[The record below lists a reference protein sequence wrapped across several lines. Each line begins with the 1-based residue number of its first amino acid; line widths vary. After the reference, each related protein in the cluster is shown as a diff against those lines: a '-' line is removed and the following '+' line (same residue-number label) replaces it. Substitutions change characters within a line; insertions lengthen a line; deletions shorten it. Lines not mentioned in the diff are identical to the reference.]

1 VSARP
6 YGWRDSLGPTLALFG
21 SAGTLVCCALP
32 ALLVSLGMGA
42 AVAGLVTTIPQI
54 TWLSD
59 HKGWVFAIS
68 GALIAASAAV
78 QWRARNAPCPAD
90 PKQAAACRRLRAVS
104 WAVLAIAAL
113 AWCVGF
119 FFAFL
124 AVRFIAA

>member
-1 VSARP
+1 MNARP

-42 AVAGLVTTIPQI
+42 AVAGLVTNVPQI

-59 HKGWVFAIS
+59 HKAWVFSGS
-68 GALIAASAAV
+68 GALIAASAAM

-90 PKQAAACRRLRAVS
+90 PRQAAACARLRAIS
-104 WAVLAIAAL
+104 WGVLGFAAT
-113 AWCVGF
+113 AWAVGF
-119 FFAFL
+119 FFAFVAARL
-124 AVRFIAA
+124 IA

>member
-42 AVAGLVTTIPQI
+42 AVAGLVTAVPQI

-59 HKGWVFAIS
+59 HKGWVFGLS
-68 GALIAASAAV
+68 GGLIAVSGYM

-90 PKQAAACRRLRAVS
+90 PRQAAACRRLRAIS
-104 WAVLAIAAL
+104 WTVLGVAVAA
-113 AWCVGF
+113 WSTGF

-124 AVRFIAA
+124 AARLIA

>member
-1 VSARP
+1 MSARP

-42 AVAGLVTTIPQI
+42 AVAGLVTAVPQL

-59 HKGWVFAIS
+59 HKTWVFAGS
-68 GALIAASAAV
+68 GGLILLSAAL

-90 PKQAAACRRLRAVS
+90 ARQAAACRRLRTLS
-104 WAVLAIAAL
+104 WSILAIAAL
-113 AWCVGF
+113 AWSVGF

-124 AVRFIAA
+124 AARLLA

>member
-1 VSARP
+1 VTARP

-21 SAGTLVCCALP
+21 GAGTLVCCALP

-42 AVAGLVTTIPQI
+42 AVAGLVTAVPQI

-59 HKGWVFAIS
+59 HKPWVFGVS
-68 GALIAASAAV
+68 GALILGSAAM

-90 PKQAAACRRLRAVS
+90 PRQAAACLRLRRVS
-104 WAVLAIAAL
+104 WAILGFAAA
-113 AWCVGF
+113 AWSLGF

-124 AVRFIAA
+124 AVSFLA